1 MNILKK
7 IVQLKH
13 HSGIRK
19 YFANTS
25 WLLGERMLRMA
36 VSLFV
41 GIYVARYLGPER
53 FGLLS
58 YTLSFVL
65 LFSTIATFGLNEV
78 LVRELL
84 QDKTQRKELLSTAFF
99 LKIIG
104 FLMMGC
110 CIIFALQFTNDDKYT
125 QLMISTITLGIFF
138 QSFNVIDCYF
148 QSQVQSKYIV
158 IVQVIQLLI
167 TSLIKII
174 LILNKAT
181 LIWFAIVFTIDQALL
196 AILLLSIYRWKK
208 GWFSVFSIRWE
219 LAIKLFKNAWPLIF
233 SGMMVS
239 IYMKIDIIMIKEML
253 DVKAVGI
260 YSAAVKLCEVLYFL
274 PVVVMTSLFPA
285 IVEARKNSLI
295 EYKKQVYRIY
305 EIMIGAT
312 IIVAII
318 TTFLADWIVYILYG
332 SIYQEA
338 VTILQIYIWAFVFVS
353 LGVVSSKYLVAEN
366 LEIYALYRSIVGVII
381 NITLNWYLIPIYGIK
396 GAAFSTLITQ
406 IFVAYLFLFC
416 FRSTRYNFWTVTSA
430 FTFGLYKNK
439 LH

>member
-1 MNILKK
+1 MNFLPNFTTLK
-7 IVQLKH
+7 Q

-25 WLLGERMLRMA
+25 WLLGERILRMG

-41 GIYVARYLGPER
+41 GIYVARFLGPEK

-58 YTLSFVL
+58 YALGFVM
-65 LFSTIATFGLNEV
+65 LFGTIASFGLNEI

-84 QDKTQRKELLSTAFF
+84 QEKTQIKELLSTAFF
-99 LKIIG
+99 IRVFG

-110 CIIFALQFTNDDKYT
+110 IIIFALQFTNDDKYT
-125 QLMISTITLGIFF
+125 HMMITIITLSIFF

-148 QSQVQSKYIV
+148 QSQVQSKYVV
-158 IVQVIQLLI
+158 IVQFIQLLI
-167 TSLIKII
+167 TSLIKIF
-174 LILNKAT
+174 LIINKAT
-181 LIWFAIVFTIDQALL
+181 LIWFAIVFLIDQALL

-208 GWFSVFSIRWE
+208 EWFSVFSVRWK
-219 LAIKLFKNAWPLIF
+219 LAKQLFTNAWPLIF

-239 IYMKIDIIMIKEML
+239 IYMKIDLIMIKEML
-253 DVKAVGI
+253 DAKAVGI
-260 YSAAVKLCEVLYFL
+260 YAAAVKLCEVLYFL
-274 PVVVMTSLFPA
+274 PVVVMSSLFPA
-285 IVEARKNSLI
+285 VVEARKKDLI
-295 EYKKQVYRIY
+295 VYRKQVYRIY

-312 IIVAII
+312 AIVAII
-318 TTFLADWIVYILYG
+318 TTFLADWIVNILYG

-338 VTILQIYIWAFVFVS
+338 ATILQIYIWAFVFVS

-366 LEIYALYRSIVGVII
+366 LEIYAMYRSILGAII

-396 GAAFSTLITQ
+396 GAAIATLITQ

-416 FRSTRYNFWTVTSA
+416 FQSTRYNFWTVTSA
-430 FTFGLYKNK
+430 FTFGLHKK
-439 LH
+439 IF

>member
-1 MNILKK
+1 MNFLPNFTTLK
-7 IVQLKH
+7 Q

-25 WLLGERMLRMA
+25 WLLGERILRMG

-41 GIYVARYLGPER
+41 GIYVARFLGPEK

-58 YTLSFVL
+58 YALGFVM
-65 LFSTIATFGLNEV
+65 LFGTIASFGLNEI

-84 QDKTQRKELLSTAFF
+84 QEKTQIKELLSTAFF
-99 LKIIG
+99 IRVFG

-110 CIIFALQFTNDDKYT
+110 IIIFALQFTNDDKYT
-125 QLMISTITLGIFF
+125 HLMITIITLSIFF

-148 QSQVQSKYIV
+148 QSQVQSKYVV
-158 IVQVIQLLI
+158 IVQFIQLLI
-167 TSLIKII
+167 TSLIKIF
-174 LILNKAT
+174 LIINKAT
-181 LIWFAIVFTIDQALL
+181 LIWFAIVFLIDQALL

-208 GWFSVFSIRWE
+208 EWFSVFSVRWK
-219 LAIKLFKNAWPLIF
+219 LAKQLFTNAWPLIF

-239 IYMKIDIIMIKEML
+239 IYMKIDLIMIKEML
-253 DVKAVGI
+253 DAKAVGI
-260 YSAAVKLCEVLYFL
+260 YAAAVKLCEVLYFL
-274 PVVVMTSLFPA
+274 PVVVMSSLFPA
-285 IVEARKNSLI
+285 VVEARKKDLI
-295 EYKKQVYRIY
+295 VYRKQVYRIY

-312 IIVAII
+312 AIVAII
-318 TTFLADWIVYILYG
+318 TTFLADWIVNILYG

-338 VTILQIYIWAFVFVS
+338 ATILQIYIWAFVFVS

-366 LEIYALYRSIVGVII
+366 LEIYAMYRSILGAII

-396 GAAFSTLITQ
+396 GAAIATLITQ

-416 FRSTRYNFWTVTSA
+416 FQSTRYNFWTVTSA
-430 FTFGLYKNK
+430 FTFGLYKK
-439 LH
+439 KF

>member
-1 MNILKK
+1 MNFLPNFTTLK
-7 IVQLKH
+7 Q

-25 WLLGERMLRMA
+25 WLLGERILRMG

-41 GIYVARYLGPER
+41 GIYVARFLGPEK

-58 YTLSFVL
+58 YALGFVM
-65 LFSTIATFGLNEV
+65 LFGTIASFGLNEI

-84 QDKTQRKELLSTAFF
+84 QEKTQIKELLSTAFF
-99 LKIIG
+99 IRFFG

-110 CIIFALQFTNDDKYT
+110 IIIFALQFTNDDKYT
-125 QLMISTITLGIFF
+125 HLMITIITLSIFF

-148 QSQVQSKYIV
+148 QSQVQSKYVV
-158 IVQVIQLLI
+158 IVQFIQLLI
-167 TSLIKII
+167 TSLIKIF
-174 LILNKAT
+174 LIINKAT
-181 LIWFAIVFTIDQALL
+181 LIWFAIVFLIDQALL

-208 GWFSVFSIRWE
+208 EWFSVFSVRWK
-219 LAIKLFKNAWPLIF
+219 LAKQLFTNAWPLIF

-239 IYMKIDIIMIKEML
+239 IYMKIDLIMIKEML
-253 DVKAVGI
+253 DAKAVGI
-260 YSAAVKLCEVLYFL
+260 YAAAVKLCEVLYFL
-274 PVVVMTSLFPA
+274 PVVVLSSLFPA
-285 IVEARKNSLI
+285 VVEARKKDLI
-295 EYKKQVYRIY
+295 VYRKQVYRIY

-312 IIVAII
+312 AIVAII
-318 TTFLADWIVYILYG
+318 TTFLADWIVNILYG

-338 VTILQIYIWAFVFVS
+338 ATILQIYIWAFVFVS

-366 LEIYALYRSIVGVII
+366 LEIYAMYRSILGAII

-396 GAAFSTLITQ
+396 GAAIATLITQ

-416 FRSTRYNFWTVTSA
+416 FQSTRYNFWTVTSA
-430 FTFGLYKNK
+430 FTFGLYKK
-439 LH
+439 KF

>member
-1 MNILKK
+1 MSNFFALP
-7 IVQLKH
+7 
-13 HSGIRK
+13 GFRK

-25 WLLGERMLRMA
+25 WLLGERILRMG

-41 GIYVARYLGPER
+41 GIYVARFLGPEK

-58 YTLSFVL
+58 YALGFVM
-65 LFSTIATFGLNEV
+65 LFVTIASFGLNEI

-84 QDKTQRKELLSTAFF
+84 QEKTQIKELLSTAFF
-99 LKIIG
+99 IRVFG

-110 CIIFALQFTNDDKYT
+110 IIIFALQFTNDDKYT
-125 QLMISTITLGIFF
+125 HMMITIITLSIFF

-148 QSQVQSKYIV
+148 QSQVQSKYVV
-158 IVQVIQLLI
+158 IVQFIQLLI
-167 TSLIKII
+167 TSLIKIF
-174 LILNKAT
+174 LIINKAT
-181 LIWFAIVFTIDQALL
+181 LIWFAIVFLIDQALL
-196 AILLLSIYRWKK
+196 AILLLSIFRWKK
-208 GWFSVFSIRWE
+208 EWFSVFSVRWE
-219 LAIKLFKNAWPLIF
+219 LVTQLFTNAWPLIF

-239 IYMKIDIIMIKEML
+239 IYMKIDLIMIKEML
-253 DVKAVGI
+253 DAKAVGI
-260 YSAAVKLCEVLYFL
+260 YAAAVKLCEVLYFL
-274 PVVVMTSLFPA
+274 PVVVMSSLFPA
-285 IVEARKNSLI
+285 VVEARKKDLI
-295 EYKKQVYRIY
+295 VYRKQVYRIY

-312 IIVAII
+312 AIVAII

-338 VTILQIYIWAFVFVS
+338 ATILQIYIWAFVFVS

-366 LEIYALYRSIVGVII
+366 LEIYAMYRSILGAII

-396 GAAFSTLITQ
+396 GAAFATLITQ

-430 FTFGLYKNK
+430 LTFGLYKKK
-439 LH
+439 LQ

>member
-1 MNILKK
+1 MNFLPNFTTLK
-7 IVQLKH
+7 Q

-25 WLLGERMLRMA
+25 WLLGERILRMG

-41 GIYVARYLGPER
+41 GIYVARFLGPEK

-58 YTLSFVL
+58 YALGFVM
-65 LFSTIATFGLNEV
+65 LFGTIASFGLNEI

-84 QDKTQRKELLSTAFF
+84 QEKTQIKELLSTAFF
-99 LKIIG
+99 IRVFG

-110 CIIFALQFTNDDKYT
+110 IIIFALQFTNDDKYT
-125 QLMISTITLGIFF
+125 HLMITIITLSIFF

-148 QSQVQSKYIV
+148 QSQVQSKYVV
-158 IVQVIQLLI
+158 IVQFIQLLI
-167 TSLIKII
+167 TSLIKIF
-174 LILNKAT
+174 LIINKAT
-181 LIWFAIVFTIDQALL
+181 LIWFAIVFLIDQALL

-208 GWFSVFSIRWE
+208 EWFSVFYVRWE
-219 LAIKLFKNAWPLIF
+219 LATQLFTNAWPLIF

-239 IYMKIDIIMIKEML
+239 IYMKIDLIMIKEML
-253 DVKAVGI
+253 DAKAVGI
-260 YSAAVKLCEVLYFL
+260 YAAAVKLCEVLYFL
-274 PVVVMTSLFPA
+274 PVVVMSSLFPA
-285 IVEARKNSLI
+285 VVEARKKDLI
-295 EYKKQVYRIY
+295 VYRKQVYRIY

-312 IIVAII
+312 AIVAII

-338 VTILQIYIWAFVFVS
+338 ATILQIYIWAFVFVS

-366 LEIYALYRSIVGVII
+366 LEIYALYRSVVGAII

-396 GAAFSTLITQ
+396 GAAFATLITQ

-416 FRSTRYNFWTVTSA
+416 FQSTRYNFWTVTSA
-430 FTFGLYKNK
+430 FTFGLYKK
-439 LH
+439 KF

>member
-1 MNILKK
+1 MNFLPNFTTLK
-7 IVQLKH
+7 Q

-25 WLLGERMLRMA
+25 WLLGERILRMG

-41 GIYVARYLGPER
+41 GIYVARFLGPEK

-58 YTLSFVL
+58 YALGFVM
-65 LFSTIATFGLNEV
+65 LFGTIASFGLNEI

-84 QDKTQRKELLSTAFF
+84 QEKTQIKELLSTAFF
-99 LKIIG
+99 IRVFG

-110 CIIFALQFTNDDKYT
+110 IIIFALQFTNDDKYT
-125 QLMISTITLGIFF
+125 HLMITIITLSIFF

-148 QSQVQSKYIV
+148 QSQVQSKYVV
-158 IVQVIQLLI
+158 IVQFIQLLI
-167 TSLIKII
+167 TSLIKIF
-174 LILNKAT
+174 LIINKAT
-181 LIWFAIVFTIDQALL
+181 LIWFAIVFLIDQALL

-208 GWFSVFSIRWE
+208 EWFSVFSVRWK
-219 LAIKLFKNAWPLIF
+219 LAKQLFTNAWPLIF

-239 IYMKIDIIMIKEML
+239 IYMKIDLIMIKEML
-253 DVKAVGI
+253 DAKAVGI
-260 YSAAVKLCEVLYFL
+260 YAAAVKLCEVLYFL
-274 PVVVMTSLFPA
+274 PVVVMSSLFPA
-285 IVEARKNSLI
+285 VVEARKKDLI
-295 EYKKQVYRIY
+295 VYRKQVYRIY

-312 IIVAII
+312 AIVAII
-318 TTFLADWIVYILYG
+318 TTFLADWIVNILYG

-338 VTILQIYIWAFVFVS
+338 ATILQIYIWAFVFVS

-366 LEIYALYRSIVGVII
+366 LEIYAMYRSILGAII

-396 GAAFSTLITQ
+396 GAAIATLITQ

-416 FRSTRYNFWTVTSA
+416 FQSTRYNFWTVTSA
-430 FTFGLYKNK
+430 FTFGLHKK
-439 LH
+439 IF

>member
-1 MNILKK
+1 MNFLPNFSTLK
-7 IVQLKH
+7 QH
-13 HSGIRK
+13 PSIRK
-19 YFANTS
+19 YFSNTS
-25 WLLGERMLRMA
+25 WLLGERILRMG

-41 GIYVARYLGPER
+41 GIYVARFLGPEK
-53 FGLLS
+53 FGLLN
-58 YTLSFVL
+58 YAMSFVL
-65 LFSTIATFGLNEV
+65 LFGTIASFGLNEI

-110 CIIFALQFTNDDKYT
+110 SIIFALQFTNNDEYT
-125 QLMISTITLGIFF
+125 HLMITAITFGIFF

-148 QSQVQSKYIV
+148 QSQVQSKYV
-158 IVQVIQLLI
+158 VFVQFIQLLI

-174 LILNKAT
+174 LILNKAP
-181 LIWFAIVFTIDQALL
+181 LLWFAIVFTIDQALL

-208 GWFSVFSIRWE
+208 GWFSVFSIRRE
-219 LAIKLFKNAWPLIF
+219 LATKLFKNAWPLIF

-285 IVEARKNSLI
+285 IVEARKKSII
-295 EYKKQVYRIY
+295 EYKIQVYRIY

-318 TTFLADWIVYILYG
+318 TTLLADWIVSILYG

-338 VTILQIYIWAFVFVS
+338 TTILQIYIWAFVFVS

-396 GAAFSTLITQ
+396 GAAFATLITQ

-430 FTFGLYKNK
+430 FTFGLYKKK

>member
-1 MNILKK
+1 MNFVPNFSTLK
-7 IVQLKH
+7 QH
-13 HSGIRK
+13 PSIRK
-19 YFANTS
+19 YFSNTS
-25 WLLGERMLRMA
+25 WLLGERILRMG

-41 GIYVARYLGPER
+41 GIYIVRYLGPEKY
-53 FGLLS
+53 GLLS
-58 YTLSFVL
+58 YTMSFVL
-65 LFSTIATFGLNEV
+65 LFSTIASFGLNEI

-84 QDKTQRKELLSTAFF
+84 QDKNQRKELLSTAFF

-110 CIIFALQFTNDDKYT
+110 SIIFALQFTNDDKYT
-125 QLMISTITLGIFF
+125 HLMITTITLGIFF
-138 QSFNVIDCYF
+138 QSFNVIDSYF
-148 QSQVQSKYIV
+148 QSQVQSKYVV
-158 IVQVIQLLI
+158 IVQFIQLLI

-174 LILNKAT
+174 LILNKAS
-181 LIWFAIVFTIDQALL
+181 LIWFAIVFMIDQALL
-196 AILLLSIYRWKK
+196 AILLLAIYRWKK
-208 GWFSVFSIRWE
+208 EWFSVFSIRWE
-219 LAIKLFKNAWPLIF
+219 LATQLFKNAWPLIF

-239 IYMKIDIIMIKEML
+239 IYMKIDIIMIKDML

-274 PVVVMTSLFPA
+274 PVVVMTSLFPS
-285 IVEARKNSLI
+285 IVETKKNSI
-295 EYKKQVYRIY
+295 IKYKKQVYRIY

-318 TTFLADWIVYILYG
+318 TTLLADWIVSILYG

-338 VTILQIYIWAFVFVS
+338 TTILQIYIWAFVFVS

-396 GAAFSTLITQ
+396 GAAVATLITQ

-439 LH
+439 LY

>member
-1 MNILKK
+1 
-7 IVQLKH
+7 
-13 HSGIRK
+13 
-19 YFANTS
+19 
-25 WLLGERMLRMA
+25 
-36 VSLFV
+36 
-41 GIYVARYLGPER
+41 
-53 FGLLS
+53 
-58 YTLSFVL
+58 
-65 LFSTIATFGLNEV
+65 
-78 LVRELL
+78 
-84 QDKTQRKELLSTAFF
+84 
-99 LKIIG
+99 
-104 FLMMGC
+104 MGC
-110 CIIFALQFTNDDKYT
+110 SIIFALQFTNDDKYT

-181 LIWFAIVFTIDQALL
+181 LIWFAIIFTIDQALL

-208 GWFSVFSIRWE
+208 GWFSIISIRWE
-219 LAIKLFKNAWPLIF
+219 LATQLFKNAWPLIF

-285 IVEARKNSLI
+285 IVEARKNSII

-381 NITLNWYLIPIYGIK
+381 NISLNWYLIPIYGIK
-396 GAAFSTLITQ
+396 GAAFATLITQ

-416 FRSTRYNFWTVTSA
+416 FRSTRSNFWTVTSA
-430 FTFGLYKNK
+430 FTFGLYKNDTSMDNI
-439 LH
+439 

>member
-7 IVQLKH
+7 VVKLKH
-13 HSGIRK
+13 HSGFRK
-19 YFANTS
+19 YFTNTS
-25 WLLGERMLRMA
+25 WLLGERVLRMV

-41 GIYVARYLGPER
+41 GIYVARFLGPEK

-58 YTLSFVL
+58 YALGFVM
-65 LFSTIATFGLNEV
+65 LFVTIASFGLNEI

-84 QDKTQRKELLSTAFF
+84 QEKTQIKELLSTAFF
-99 LKIIG
+99 IRVFG

-110 CIIFALQFTNDDKYT
+110 IIIFALQFTNDDKYT
-125 QLMISTITLGIFF
+125 HMMITIITLSIFF

-148 QSQVQSKYIV
+148 QSQVQSKYVV
-158 IVQVIQLLI
+158 IVQFIQLLI
-167 TSLIKII
+167 TSLIKIF
-174 LILNKAT
+174 LIINKAT
-181 LIWFAIVFTIDQALL
+181 LIWFAIVFLIDQALL
-196 AILLLSIYRWKK
+196 AILLLSIFRWKK
-208 GWFSVFSIRWE
+208 EWFSVFSVRWE
-219 LAIKLFKNAWPLIF
+219 LATQLFTNAWPLIF

-239 IYMKIDIIMIKEML
+239 IYMKIDLIMIKEML
-253 DVKAVGI
+253 DTKAVGI
-260 YSAAVKLCEVLYFL
+260 YAAAVKLCEVLYFL
-274 PVVVMTSLFPA
+274 PVVVMSSLFPA
-285 IVEARKNSLI
+285 IVEARKKDLI
-295 EYKKQVYRIY
+295 VYRKQVYRIY

-312 IIVAII
+312 AIVAII

-338 VTILQIYIWAFVFVS
+338 ATILQIYIWAFVFVS

-366 LEIYALYRSIVGVII
+366 LEIYAMYRSILGAII

-396 GAAFSTLITQ
+396 GAAFATLITQ

-430 FTFGLYKNK
+430 LTFGLYKKK
-439 LH
+439 LQ